1 MTVKSPHFE
10 RFLGPVLLSSLFF
23 LSGCIAEKAMTGKSG
38 DSPTQNTS
46 KEIAKS
52 EDKIATAGNIGSPST
67 PKNIIIFIGDGMGIS
82 TITAGRIFDGQ
93 SKGKKGEE
101 HELAFDSF
109 ENVALIKTYNTNA
122 QVPDSAGTATAILS
136 GYKTNIGAINVRP
149 DEDVKKMVLNS
160 CVLKREPPNLT
171 QRAKKAGRAVGIVST
186 ARITHATPAAMYGT
200 AVDRGWEMDS
210 EVDERASKFRCMGL
224 AGQLL
229 QSNVDITLGGGRSKF
244 KEAQISD
251 WSGKADRT
259 FVSSAEELRSA
270 PKAHDIL
277 GLFSPSHMSYEAD
290 RDNSQEPS
298 LAEMTEFTIEALGD
312 RGKGYV
318 MMGEAGRVDHAH
330 HGTNAFRALRDMQAL
345 NEAVETAKQ
354 KTGDDTLIIVTADHS
369 HVFTMAGYPVR
380 GNPIL
385 GLVRN
390 PDPIGGGAAK
400 DYAKA
405 SDGKPYTTLG
415 YHNGPNVRKADS
427 PALSD
432 NAVQSI
438 DYQQQTAV
446 HLDSETHAGEDVA
459 IFATGPGAD
468 RFKGVMEQDEI
479 GQILAAL
486 LEPTE

>member
-1 MTVKSPHFE
+1 
-10 RFLGPVLLSSLFF
+10 
-23 LSGCIAEKAMTGKSG
+23 
-38 DSPTQNTS
+38 
-46 KEIAKS
+46 
-52 EDKIATAGNIGSPST
+52 
-67 PKNIIIFIGDGMGIS
+67 
-82 TITAGRIFDGQ
+82 
-93 SKGKKGEE
+93 
-101 HELAFDSF
+101 
-109 ENVALIKTYNTNA
+109 
-122 QVPDSAGTATAILS
+122 
-136 GYKTNIGAINVRP
+136 
-149 DEDVKKMVLNS
+149 
-160 CVLKREPPNLT
+160 
-171 QRAKKAGRAVGIVST
+171 
-186 ARITHATPAAMYGT
+186 
-200 AVDRGWEMDS
+200 MDS

-318 MMGEAGRVDHAH
+318 MMVEAGRVDHAH